1 MTQEHASGEAAM
13 NGKTVVVLGASDKP
27 DKFSN
32 KAFTLLRKHGYR
44 VIPVNPGLSSL
55 DGVPVL
61 SALSD
66 IRESVDTLTVY
77 LAPERSLPLTD
88 LMVGLKRKRVLLNP
102 GTESESLEKR
112 LAEAGIPVLK
122 NCTLVLL
129 NSGRF

>member
-1 MTQEHASGEAAM
+1 MTREPVSGESGPK
-13 NGKTVVVLGASDKP
+13 GKTVVVLGASDKP

-32 KAFTLLRKHGYR
+32 KAFNLLRKHGHR

-66 IRESVDTLTVY
+66 IRESIDTLTVY
-77 LAPERSLPLTD
+77 LSPERSLPLAD
-88 LMVGLKRKRVLLNP
+88 QMVGLKPKRVILNP
-102 GTESESLEKR
+102 GTESEDLEKK
-112 LAEAGIPVLK
+112 LTEAGIQVLR